1 MEVTSVEKG
10 LTRRKFLKSSGRA
23 VAGGV
28 TALAATKFVRNVA
41 AAESK
46 GPLGA
51 NERVGVGFI
60 GVGGRGSWHVR
71 TFKSFADVEVIAVA
85 DPHQGRVAN
94 VLQTAGPRVKGFRD
108 YRDLLKLKEVDA
120 VVVATTGHWHALPAI
135 HACQAGKDIYV
146 EKPLALT
153 IAEGRAVVKAAKKY
167 NRINAVGTQNRSSPS
182 FQKAVEIV
190 RSGRLGKVGLVHVWS
205 NEQWGPNGFGH
216 PADTDPPKQLDWDL
230 WLGPSP
236 KVPYNPN
243 RYFHHYFFWDYGG
256 GWQSEVG
263 VHHYDI
269 VHWAMDCDTPLS
281 CQSAGGK
288 LMLPDNTEIPD
299 TFTTMWEYPD
309 FVMTFRV
316 TYANKL
322 AFEHRQRGTIFYGT
336 NGTMVLDGHAPGI
349 KIFGET
355 VGGKKV
361 LADSYTGRDLP
372 EGNVLYQK
380 EFIRC
385 VKERKRPPADIATG
399 HKSSIPGHLSNIAYR
414 VGRKIRWDAKAER
427 IIDDRQANALVR
439 RKYRKPWVL
448 PT

>member
-1 MEVTSVEKG
+1 MEKR
-10 LTRRKFLKSSGRA
+10 LTRRRFLKNSGRA

-28 TALAATKFVRNVA
+28 AALAASKFARRTI

-46 GPLGA
+46 GPVGA

-60 GVGGRGSWHVR
+60 GVGGRGTWHVR
-71 TFKSFADVEVIAVA
+71 TFRSFPDVEVVAVC
-85 DPHQGRVAN
+85 DPHQGRVSGA
-94 VLQTAGPRVKGFRD
+94 VEAAGGSVKGFKD
-108 YRDLLKLKEVDA
+108 YRELLNLKEVDA
-120 VVVATTGHWHALPAI
+120 VVVSTTGHWHALPAI

-153 IAEGRAVVKAAKKY
+153 IGEGRAVVTAARKH
-167 NRINAVGTQNRSSPS
+167 NRIAMIGTQNRSSPS

-190 RSGRLGKVGLVHVWS
+190 RSGTLGKVGLVHVWA
-205 NEQWGPNGFGH
+205 NEQWGPKGFGR
-216 PADTDPPKQLDWDL
+216 PDDTEPPKELDWDL

-236 KVPYNPN
+236 KAPYNPN
-243 RYFHHYFFWDYGG
+243 RYFHNFFFWDYGG

-269 VHWAMDCDTPLS
+269 VHWAMGCDTPLS
-281 CQSAGGK
+281 CQAAGGK
-288 LMLPDNTEIPD
+288 FMLDDNTEIPD
-299 TFTTMWEYPD
+299 TFTAIWEYPG
-309 FVMTFRV
+309 FVMTFRT
-316 TYANKL
+316 TYANTT
-322 AFEHRQRGTIFYGT
+322 AFEQRQRGTIFHGT

-361 LADSYTGRDLP
+361 LEDSFTGEDLP
-372 EGNVLYQK
+372 EGNVLHQK

-385 VKERKRPPADIATG
+385 IKERHHPFADIEMG
-399 HKSSIPGHLSNIAYR
+399 HKSSVPGHLSNIAYR
-414 VGRKIRWDAKAER
+414 VGRKIRWDTKAEKV
-427 IIDDRQANALVR
+427 IDDAEANALVT
-439 RKYRKPWVL
+439 RKYREPWVL